1 MIRLGL
7 PFCYF
12 AAAALCGCTT
22 YDDPVPAA
30 PVTTTGG
37 VPVVSAAP
45 SPAPVTSSSATPV
58 TSASAAPVVSAQ
70 PASSYRAGQGIV
82 ESIGLVSLPASAS
95 AGGTAR
101 PSGPYRIAVRMDD
114 GSMQN
119 MVIDNRAFF
128 AGDRVQI
135 MPDGKLTRLPTP

>member
-1 MIRLGL
+1 MNRFSL
-7 PFCYF
+7 PLCCF
-12 AAAALCGCTT
+12 AVAAFSGCTT
-22 YDDPVPAA
+22 YDDPPPAG
-30 PVTTTGG
+30 PVTTGG

-45 SPAPVTSSSATPV
+45 SPAPVTSSGATPV
-58 TSASAAPVVSAQ
+58 TSASAATVVSAQ

-101 PSGPYRIAVRMDD
+101 PSGPYRVAVRMDD
-114 GSMQN
+114 GSSQN
-119 MVIDNRAFF
+119 MVVDNRAFF

-135 MPDGKLTRLPTP
+135 MPDGKLTRLPSP